1 MSFIQ
6 RGMILQHK
14 DNKICMESTAGGA
27 FTAIAEY
34 VINNNGVVFGVVI
47 DDDFKVKHTAI
58 EIKEELYKF
67 RNSKYVQSDVGDS
80 FKTIKTLLQ
89 SGRMVC
95 FSGTPCQVEGLR
107 TFLGKDY
114 DNLILVDV
122 VCRAV
127 PSPGVWKK
135 YIEMEKEYLGNIQ
148 TVRFRDKTWGYQF
161 STMEIKNKS
170 NLIKRGGIDT
180 QPWLRLFF
188 SGMIIRPSCTK
199 CCFRSSKRNSDFTIW
214 DCFNVFKY
222 DRGFDETKGTTRMLI
237 HSEKGSSIF
246 EEIKGV
252 FKYKEINPLELTEGV
267 EEMVCSPTFHKD
279 REAFFVDY
287 KKMALKSVLNRYF
300 PLTIK
305 RKSKT
310 ILRRM
315 LNIVGLDVVIK
326 RKLSR

>member
-14 DNKICMESTAGGA
+14 DHKVCMESTAGGA

-47 DDDFKVKHTAI
+47 DEDFKVKHTAI
-58 EIKEELYKF
+58 ELKEDLYKF

-80 FKTIKTLLQ
+80 YKSIKSILQ
-89 SGRMVC
+89 SGRMIC

-135 YIEMEKEYLGNIQ
+135 YIEMEKQYLGNIQ

-161 STMEIKNKS
+161 STMEIMNSKGK
-170 NLIKRGGIDT
+170 IKRSGSESN
-180 QPWLRLFF
+180 QWLRMFL

-199 CCFRSSKRNSDFTIW
+199 CCFRSYKRNSDFTIW

-237 HSEKGSSIF
+237 HSEKGSKIF
-246 EEIKGV
+246 DDIKEN
-252 FKYKEINPLELTEGV
+252 FEYKEIKPFELVEGV
-267 EEMVCSPTFHKD
+267 NEMVDSPSFHKD

-287 KKMALKSVLNRYF
+287 KNGAKSVLNRYF
-300 PLTIK
+300 PLTTKRRVKTIVRRILNITGVDVLIK
-305 RKSKT
+305 R
-310 ILRRM
+310 I
-315 LNIVGLDVVIK
+315 I
-326 RKLSR
+326 SR